1 MSTDLTKGYQL
12 KMLMKNKSTLLKLRK
27 HVKFLFF
34 VTTWGEKIK
43 QKPFIYF
50 KYYESLLKI
59 GRIGLTFGTGRKRVR
74 YGILQR

>member
-1 MSTDLTKGYQL
+1 
-12 KMLMKNKSTLLKLRK
+12 MKNESTLLKLRK
-27 HVKFLFF
+27 NVKFLFF

-59 GRIGLTFGTGRKRVR
+59 GLMRMQFWRDTIGRFQVVVVR
-74 YGILQR
+74 HFAIIVKNFF